1 MEVIQLLEEQYL
13 KAIRLSEYAFQYKVP
28 EDQIE
33 KRLQLLKKYHQIFG
47 ILEEKEIAA
56 KLHLIPFEIFLGEE
70 KFKMGGIA
78 GVATYPEFRRNGYVK
93 KLLKHVLETMR
104 QDGYSV
110 SMLHPFSVSFY
121 RKYGWELFANRL
133 VCSLTKADLIMKEHV
148 QGRIKRFN
156 KESHL
161 KEIEIVYEQF
171 AKKYSGML
179 VRDRDIWLN
188 FVYGDLNAAVYY
200 NRADE
205 PMGYILY
212 KIESS
217 KMKVEE
223 FASLNSEARNGLWNF
238 ICQHDSMIQELEMI
252 VHEKEPLLFSLQ
264 EPRIKAEIKPYFMVR
279 IVDVEGFIKQYPF
292 AWEHNEEEVILHISD
307 SFAHW
312 NNQTIVLR
320 DKEVVM
326 VSEEEAVALKEKG
339 VHVNIN
345 ALSTALFGY
354 KSPWE
359 LSQIGVISGME
370 KDIKQFENLIPSEQ
384 PFFSDFF

>member
-1 MEVIQLLEEQYL
+1 MEVIQLLEEQYRE
-13 KAIRLSEYAFQYKVP
+13 AIQLSEYAFQYKVP

-33 KRLQLLKKYHQIFG
+33 KRLQLFKKYHQIFG

-93 KLLKHVLETMR
+93 KLLKHVLKTMR

-133 VCSLTKADLIMKEHV
+133 VCSLSKADLIMKEHV

-188 FVYGDLNAAVYY
+188 FVYGNLNAAIYY

-212 KIESS
+212 KIENS

-223 FASLNSEARNGLWNF
+223 FVPLNSEARTALWNF
-238 ICQHDSMIQELEMI
+238 ICQHDSMIKELEI
-252 VHEKEPLLFSLQ
+252 VVHEKEPLLFSLQ

-279 IVDVEGFIKQYPF
+279 IVDVERFIKQYPF
-292 AWEHNEEEVILHISD
+292 VWENNKEELILHISD
-307 SFAHW
+307 SFAPW
-312 NNQTIVLR
+312 NNQTIILR

-326 VSEEEAVALKEKG
+326 VRKEETETLKERG
-339 VHVNIN
+339 IQLNIN

-359 LSQIGVISGME
+359 LNQIGTISGIE
-370 KDIKQFENLIPSEQ
+370 EDIKQFGNLIPSQQ
-384 PFFSDFF
+384 PFIYDFF

>member
-1 MEVIQLLEEQYL
+1 
-13 KAIRLSEYAFQYKVP
+13 
-28 EDQIE
+28 
-33 KRLQLLKKYHQIFG
+33 
-47 ILEEKEIAA
+47 
-56 KLHLIPFEIFLGEE
+56 
-70 KFKMGGIA
+70 
-78 GVATYPEFRRNGYVK
+78 
-93 KLLKHVLETMR
+93 MR

-133 VCSLTKADLIMKEHV
+133 VCSLTKADLTMKEHV
-148 QGRIKRFN
+148 SGRIKRC
-156 KESHL
+156 KKDSHL

-188 FVYGDLNAAVYY
+188 FVYGDLSAAVYY
-200 NRADE
+200 NQANE

-212 KIESS
+212 KVESS

-223 FASLNSEARNGLWNF
+223 FVPLNSEARMGLWNF
-238 ICQHDSMIQELEMI
+238 ICQHDSMIQELEMV

-279 IVDVEGFIKQYPF
+279 IVDVERFIKQYPF
-292 AWEHNEEEVILHISD
+292 AWENNKEEVILHIAD

-312 NNQTIVLR
+312 NNQTVVLR
-320 DKEVVM
+320 EKEAVM
-326 VSEEEAVALKEKG
+326 VSDEEAISLKNKG
-339 VHVNIN
+339 LYLNIN

-359 LSQIGVISGME
+359 LSQIGSISGTE
-370 KDIKQFENLIPSEQ
+370 KDIKQFENLIPSEP
-384 PFFSDFF
+384 PFIYDFF

>member
-1 MEVIQLLEEQYL
+1 MEVIQLLEEQYRE
-13 KAIRLSEYAFQYKVP
+13 AIRLSEYAFQYKVA

-33 KRLQLLKKYHQIFG
+33 KRLLLMKKYHQIFG
-47 ILEEKEIAA
+47 ILEEKELAA

-148 QGRIKRFN
+148 LGSIKRC
-156 KESHL
+156 KKDSHL
-161 KEIEIVYEQF
+161 QEIEIVYEQF

-179 VRDRDIWLN
+179 VRNRDIWLN

-223 FASLNSEARNGLWNF
+223 FVPLNSEARTGLWNF
-238 ICQHDSMIQELEMI
+238 ICQHDSMVQELEMV

-279 IVDVEGFIKQYPF
+279 IVDVERFLKQYPF
-292 AWEHNEEEVILHISD
+292 AWENNEEEVILHISD
-307 SFAHW
+307 SFVHW
-312 NNQTIVLR
+312 NNQTVVIR
-320 DKEVVM
+320 EKEVVM
-326 VSEEEAVALKEKG
+326 VSEEEAVVLKDKG

-354 KSPWE
+354 KRPLE
-359 LSQIGVISGME
+359 LSQIGGISGME
-370 KDIKQFENLIPSEQ
+370 KDIKQFEKLIPSEQ
-384 PFFSDFF
+384 PFFYDFF

>member
-13 KAIRLSEYAFQYKVP
+13 EAIRLSEYAFQYKVP

-33 KRLQLLKKYHQIFG
+33 KRLQLFKKYHQIFG
-47 ILEEKEIAA
+47 ILEEKELAA

-93 KLLKHVLETMR
+93 KLLKHALETMR

-133 VCSLTKADLIMKEHV
+133 VCTLSKADLIMKEQV
-148 QGRIKRFN
+148 SGSIKRFN

-161 KEIEIVYEQF
+161 NEIEIVYEQF
-171 AKKYSGML
+171 AKRYSGML
-179 VRDRDIWLN
+179 VRDKDFWLD
-188 FVYGDLNAAVYY
+188 FVYGDLHAAVYY
-200 NRADE
+200 NQVDE
-205 PMGYILY
+205 PAGYMLY

-223 FASLNSEARNGLWNF
+223 FAPLNSEARNGLWNF

-279 IVDVEGFIKQYPF
+279 IVDVERFIKQYPF
-292 AWEHNEEEVILHISD
+292 AWENNEEEVILHISD
-307 SFAHW
+307 SFAPW
-312 NNQTIVLR
+312 NHQTVLLR
-320 DKEVVM
+320 NKKVDI
-326 VSEEEAVALKEKG
+326 VSEEEAIALKGRG
-339 VHVNIN
+339 VQLNIN

-354 KSPWE
+354 KSPSE
-359 LSQIGVISGME
+359 LYQIGVISGIE
-370 KDIKQFENLIPSEQ
+370 KDIKQFENLIPSKQ
-384 PFFSDFF
+384 PFIYDFF

>member
-1 MEVIQLLEEQYL
+1 MEIIQLIEEQYRE
-13 KAIRLSEYAFQYKVP
+13 AIRLSEYAFQYKVA

-33 KRLQLLKKYHQIFG
+33 KRLQLMKKYHQIYG
-47 ILEEKEIAA
+47 ILEEKELAA
-56 KLHLIPFEIFLGEE
+56 KLHFIPFEIFLGEE
-70 KFKMGGIA
+70 KYKMGGIA

-148 QGRIKRFN
+148 SGSIKRC
-156 KESHL
+156 KKDSHL

-200 NRADE
+200 NQANE

-223 FASLNSEARNGLWNF
+223 FVPLNSEARTGLWNF
-238 ICQHDSMIQELEMI
+238 ICQHDSMIQELEI
-252 VHEKEPLLFSLQ
+252 IAHEKEPLLFSLQ
-264 EPRIKAEIKPYFMVR
+264 EPRIKAEVKPYFMVR
-279 IVDVEGFIKQYPF
+279 IVDVERFIKQYPF
-292 AWEHNEEEVILHISD
+292 AWEHNEEDVILHISD

-312 NNQTIVLR
+312 NNQTVVLR
-320 DKEVVM
+320 EKEVVM
-326 VSEEEAVALKEKG
+326 LSVEEAVALKENG

-345 ALSTALFGY
+345 ALSAALFGY
-354 KSPWE
+354 KRPLE
-359 LSQIGVISGME
+359 LSQIGAISGME

-384 PFFSDFF
+384 PFFYDFF

>member
-1 MEVIQLLEEQYL
+1 MEVIQLVEEQYRE
-13 KAIRLSEYAFQYKVP
+13 AIRLSEYAFQYKVA

-33 KRLQLLKKYHQIFG
+33 KRLQLMKKYHQIFG
-47 ILEEKEIAA
+47 ILEEKELAA

-93 KLLKHVLETMR
+93 KLLKYVLETMR

-121 RKYGWELFANRL
+121 RKYGWELFVNRL
-133 VCSLTKADLIMKEHV
+133 VCSLTKADLIMKEYV
-148 QGRIKRFN
+148 SGSIKRC
-156 KESHL
+156 KKDSHL

-179 VRDRDIWLN
+179 VRERDIWLN

-223 FASLNSEARNGLWNF
+223 FVPLNSEARTGLWNF

-279 IVDVEGFIKQYPF
+279 IVDVERFIKQYPF
-292 AWEHNEEEVILHISD
+292 AWENNEEEVILHISD

-312 NNQTIVLR
+312 NNQTVALR
-320 DKEVVM
+320 DKEAVM
-326 VSEEEAVALKEKG
+326 VSKEEAVALKGKG
-339 VHVNIN
+339 VQLNIN

-359 LSQIGVISGME
+359 LYQIGVISGTE
-370 KDIKQFENLIPSEQ
+370 NDIKQFENLIPSEQ
-384 PFFSDFF
+384 PFFYDFF

>member
-1 MEVIQLLEEQYL
+1 MEVIKLVEEQYRE
-13 KAIRLSEYAFQYKVP
+13 AIRISEYAFQYKVA

-33 KRLQLLKKYHQIFG
+33 NRLQLMKKYHQIFG
-47 ILEEKEIAA
+47 ILEEKELAA

-93 KLLKHVLETMR
+93 KLLTYVLETMK

-148 QGRIKRFN
+148 SGSMKRC
-156 KESHL
+156 KKDSHL

-179 VRDRDIWLN
+179 VRTRDIWLN

-200 NRADE
+200 NEANE

-212 KIESS
+212 KVESS

-223 FASLNSEARNGLWNF
+223 FVPLNSEARTGLWNF

-279 IVDVEGFIKQYPF
+279 IVDVERFIKQYPF
-292 AWEHNEEEVILHISD
+292 AWENNEEEVILHISD

-312 NNQTIVLR
+312 NNQTVVLR
-320 DKEVVM
+320 EK
-326 VSEEEAVALKEKG
+326 EAVIVNEEDASVFKG
-339 VHVNIN
+339 KGIHVNIN

-359 LSQIGVISGME
+359 LYQIGNISGTE
-370 KDIKQFENLIPSEQ
+370 KDIKQFEKLIPSQQ
-384 PFFSDFF
+384 PFIYDFF

>member
-13 KAIRLSEYAFQYKVP
+13 EVIRLSEYAFQYKVP

-33 KRLQLLKKYHQIFG
+33 KRLQLFKKYHQIFG
-47 ILEEKEIAA
+47 ILEEKELTA
-56 KLHLIPFEIFLGEE
+56 KLHLISCEIFLGEE

-93 KLLKHVLETMR
+93 KLLKHALETMR

-133 VCSLTKADLIMKEHV
+133 VCSLSKADLIMKEHV
-148 QGRIKRFN
+148 SGSIKRF
-156 KESHL
+156 KKDSHL

-223 FASLNSEARNGLWNF
+223 FVSLNSEARTGLWNF
-238 ICQHDSMIQELEMI
+238 ICQHDSMIQELEMV

-279 IVDVEGFIKQYPF
+279 IVDVEGFIKRYPF
-292 AWEHNEEEVILHISD
+292 AWENNEEEVILHISD

-312 NNQTIVLR
+312 NNQTVVLR

-384 PFFSDFF
+384 PFFYDFF